1 MAFTLVNNEGSGS
14 VKDNAVAGYS
24 YTEDVTSLEP
34 SNLTGGTGQVNV
46 SAIAVED
53 NTVGNTHPN
62 SNLLINNSMT
72 LTDDQHGSVTFQVK
86 KLTNTNGVVSLTG
99 DTIMSRLNVVKTAQ
113 PYGGLSGATLLGAIE
128 YYCSLVDIVP
138 IVDVDF
144 AAELE
149 AVPVNFIG
157 WTGNVW
163 EYLKMLCAGISAS
176 TTQNIGIEAYV
187 SGDDLYFRKA
197 KAVTVDYSGVLSDE
211 SISIDSFQAAQ
222 QIEIANYNTKYLVNS
237 IVQEQKRNPSLF
249 VGNENVSIT
258 DSMQVDAGAT
268 LTKRF
273 TINASLE
280 SVQQPTCV
288 SAIFPLP
295 YSGSTGQYVVVGND
309 DLPIDPDE
317 WVGQGGSLT
326 VSLTENPDEIE
337 ISLVAPP
344 AVFMPTADDPMNVTN
359 APYKIGVE
367 SSGGTDYPALY
378 IVGTGV
384 FFNKTTETYLTG
396 ASSDYTSKTSAM
408 SVDNIFIINQFNQ
421 NIRGIAA
428 AQVACGPNVTLN
440 QSVNGPLAFGETP
453 GKMQSMK
460 SNKFRTLSASYSPS
474 ATGLTSSASA
484 LVDDF
489 NDLWSGKTFANFTAT
504 VFDSTIS
511 ASDALKFNEFT
522 VVPLLEA

>member
-1 MAFTLVNNEGSGS
+1 MAFTLVNNDGSGS

-46 SAIAVED
+46 SAIAVEA
-53 NTVGNTHPN
+53 NTVGLTHPN

-72 LTDDQHGSVTFQVK
+72 LTDSQHGSVTFQVK
-86 KLTNTNGVVSLTG
+86 KLSTSSGVVSLTG
-99 DTIMSRLNVVKTAQ
+99 DTIMARLNVVKTAQ

-138 IVDVDF
+138 VVDVDF
-144 AAELE
+144 SAKLE

-176 TTQNIGIEAYV
+176 TTENIGIEAYV
-187 SGDDLYFRKA
+187 SGEGLYFREA
-197 KAVTVDYSGVLSDE
+197 KTQSVNYSNVISDE
-211 SISIDSFQAAQ
+211 SISVDSFQAAQ
-222 QIEIANYNTKYLVNS
+222 QIEISNYNTKYLVDAV
-237 IVQEQKRNPSLF
+237 VQEQKPNATLYMA
-249 VGNENVSIT
+249 NQNVSIS
-258 DSMQVDAGAT
+258 DSLQVDAGAT

-280 SVQQPTCV
+280 SVKQPTCV

-295 YSGSTGQYVVVGND
+295 YAGSTGQYVVVGND

-317 WVGQGGSLT
+317 WIGQGGSLT
-326 VSLTENPDEIE
+326 ISLTENPDEIE
-337 ISLVAPP
+337 ISIVAPP
-344 AVFMPTADDPMNVTN
+344 ALFLPTAANPANVTN

-367 SSGGTDYPALY
+367 SSGGEDYPALY
-378 IVGTGV
+378 VVGTGV
-384 FFNKTTETYLTG
+384 FFEKTTETYLTG
-396 ASSDYTSKTSAM
+396 ASSDYTAKTSAM
-408 SVDNIFIINQFNQ
+408 SVDNPFVINDFNQ
-421 NIRGIAA
+421 STRGIAA
-428 AQVACGPNVTLN
+428 AQAACGPNVTLA
-440 QSVNGPLAFGETP
+440 QSVNGSLPYGETP
-453 GKMQSMK
+453 GKMQAVK
-460 SNKFRTLSASYSPS
+460 NNKFRTLSASYGPS
-474 ATGLTSSASA
+474 STGLSSSAS
-484 LVDDF
+484 VFIDDF
-489 NDLWSGKTFANFTAT
+489 NELWADKTFDDFTGV

-511 ASDALKFNEFT
+511 ATNALKFNEFT